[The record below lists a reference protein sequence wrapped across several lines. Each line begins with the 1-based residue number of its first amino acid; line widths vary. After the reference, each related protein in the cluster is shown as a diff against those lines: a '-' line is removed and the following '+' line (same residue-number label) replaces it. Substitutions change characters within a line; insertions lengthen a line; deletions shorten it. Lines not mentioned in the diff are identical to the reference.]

1 MALVRPACGKRGRRR
16 GIRSAKAE
24 ARKRRARRTVFS
36 RSLPLGGS
44 GARSRRGNANAHLG
58 GTARIGATRDVSGTH
73 LKFSHS
79 RREII
84 PFLTV
89 IAPSAGDAATIA
101 ASRERVAGA
110 NKGENETGRC
120 FFARPANR
128 ARPGGGRRR
137 PVARGA
143 FLDERGGFARN
154 GGTWVPS
161 LSRVARAL
169 VTRESCCAVGILEHF
184 KLDLSAATDR
194 LIKSIKNTFCGCSTA
209 VSLGA

>member
-1 MALVRPACGKRGRRR
+1 M
-16 GIRSAKAE
+16 
-24 ARKRRARRTVFS
+24 
-36 RSLPLGGS
+36 
-44 GARSRRGNANAHLG
+44 
-58 GTARIGATRDVSGTH
+58 
-73 LKFSHS
+73 KFSHS

-184 KLDLSAATDR
+184 KRDFDSSKRNLTKRRQFEAAIAGSNLPQKLS
-194 LIKSIKNTFCGCSTA
+194 NFYTFCGCSTS

>member
-1 MALVRPACGKRGRRR
+1 MRGVD
-16 GIRSAKAE
+16 GRSRTAFSSSE
-24 ARKRRARRTVFS
+24 EIWRAR
-36 RSLPLGGS
+36 
-44 GARSRRGNANAHLG
+44 ARRGNANAHLG

-120 FFARPANR
+120 FFARPANP

-143 FLDERGGFARN
+143 LLYGRGAARETE
-154 GGTWVPS
+154 GGAS
-161 LSRVARAL
+161 LRCRGSRV
-169 VTRESCCAVGILEHF
+169 
-184 KLDLSAATDR
+184 R
-194 LIKSIKNTFCGCSTA
+194 L
-209 VSLGA
+209 

>member
-1 MALVRPACGKRGRRR
+1 M
-16 GIRSAKAE
+16 
-24 ARKRRARRTVFS
+24 
-36 RSLPLGGS
+36 
-44 GARSRRGNANAHLG
+44 
-58 GTARIGATRDVSGTH
+58 
-73 LKFSHS
+73 KFSHS

-154 GGTWVPS
+154 GGTRVPS

-184 KLDLSAATDR
+184 KRDFDSSSCDR
-194 LIKSIKNTFCGCSTA
+194 PPDER
-209 VSLGA
+209 